1 MANVTMKEIARIS
14 GWSLGTVSRV
24 LSDASGVNEQARE
37 EVLQTARRL
46 NYQKND
52 IASALRQKKPD
63 GILIVVIGDGS
74 PIYDQ
79 LSLRL
84 KERLESSS
92 KRVHLLRVRP
102 DQDEGQLTLE
112 QMRQAMPGAIVFLA
126 ARREK
131 LRRLY
136 GRIPIPAVSVG
147 ADLENWPDTNLVSL
161 SLPDTEIFQQVT
173 ESFFEQDKKHIGVIM
188 NDRFSYTELAD
199 RFLGIQYAFY
209 SRDLILDAD
218 HMTTI
223 QPSTYEGGYLG
234 LTKLYKNNPE
244 LDAVLV
250 GNEEQAVG
258 VLRAARDLNI
268 EVGKDLLVF
277 AMDLSAASRYTIP
290 RLSGIRRNLS
300 EDVEKIL
307 KVLEELA
314 TKFSNDVTREQEL
327 AWSVEWQDS
336 CCRIETI
343 EALKEG
349 RDRL

>member
-1 MANVTMKEIARIS
+1 MNETARK
-14 GWSLGTVSRV
+14 
-24 LSDASGVNEQARE
+24 

-52 IASALRQKKPD
+52 IASALRLKKPD
-63 GILIVVIGDGS
+63 GILLVVIGDGS

-79 LSLRL
+79 LSFRL
-84 KERLESSS
+84 KARLEYSS

-102 DQDEGQLTLE
+102 EQDEGQLTLE
-112 QMRQAMPGAIVFLA
+112 QMRQGMPGAIVFLG

-131 LRRLY
+131 LRGLY

-161 SLPDTEIFQQVT
+161 SLPDTEIFQQVA
-173 ESFFEQDKKHIGVIM
+173 ESFFEQGKDHIGVIM
-188 NDRFSYTELAD
+188 NDRFCYTELAD
-199 RFLGIQYAFY
+199 RYLGIQYAFY
-209 SRDLILDAD
+209 SRDLFLDANR
-218 HMTTI
+218 MTTV

-234 LTKLYKNNPE
+234 LNQLYKKNPK

-258 VLRAARDLNI
+258 VLRAAKDLNI

-290 RLSGIRRNLS
+290 RLSGIRRNLNK
-300 EDVEKIL
+300 DVEKIL
-307 KVLEELA
+307 VVLEELA
-314 TKFSNDVTREQEL
+314 TKFSNEVTQRQEL
-327 AWSVEWQDS
+327 DWSVEWQDS
-336 CCRIETI
+336 CRRIETI
-343 EALKEG
+343 ETLKEHT
-349 RDRL
+349 D